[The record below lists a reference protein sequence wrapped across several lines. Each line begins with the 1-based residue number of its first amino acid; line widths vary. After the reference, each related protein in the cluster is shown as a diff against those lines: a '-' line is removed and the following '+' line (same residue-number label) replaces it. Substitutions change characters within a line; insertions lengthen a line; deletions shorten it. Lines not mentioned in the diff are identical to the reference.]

1 MYEPDGTISYGGVH
15 WERGV
20 PNSYSLIL
28 TCACMVH
35 REYINMFDEAV
46 PSEIHK
52 MIDKLIDCDD
62 LTFNIM
68 VGDYLERLGMPQ
80 TPSLLIGK
88 VNVQNIAGQASKLE
102 YLHSMLLMSNVH
114 I

>member
-1 MYEPDGTISYGGVH
+1 
-15 WERGV
+15 
-20 PNSYSLIL
+20 
-28 TCACMVH
+28 
-35 REYINMFDEAV
+35 MFDEAV

-80 TPSLLIGK
+80 TPALLIGK
-88 VNVQNIAGQASKLE
+88 VNVQKIASQASKLE
-102 YLHSMLLMSNVH
+102 YLHSMLLKSNVLFKVTGYRRGRGFKCGFYYPSLAYYCH
-114 I
+114 YGPETYSHV